1 MLPLPATKAVGRE
14 HPVTLQ
20 QVTPAVRTGDSVIRS
35 LVPARMD
42 RLPWTRFHWNVA
54 LALGITWILDGV
66 EIGLASA
73 IGDVL
78 RREDTLGF
86 TAQTVGISASAY
98 LFGEVVG
105 ALLFGR
111 LADRLGRRRLF
122 IVTLAL
128 YLVANGLTALSFTT
142 EYFLV
147 TRFFAGMGIGGEYA
161 AIHSAI
167 DELTPARYRGRV
179 DIAIAGTYWAGAM
192 LAAGAQIFLL
202 DPTRLPI
209 NLGWRIGLALGPLIG
224 LSIWSLRKHIPE
236 SPRWLLVHGH
246 AQQAE
251 ATVDRIE
258 AEIRAKGLKLDPVDS
273 SLATT
278 VHQRENASY
287 RAIAKVLL
295 KRYRNRSVLGA
306 TLMITQSFL
315 YNAVFFTY
323 AIILVDYYAIRSET
337 VPYFI
342 FPFALGNLLGPLTIG
357 RLFDTIGRR
366 KMIASTYV
374 VSGSLLAV
382 SGWLFQANLLTAVT
396 QTLFWCVIFFV
407 ASAAASSAYLTV
419 SEIFPLEMRAQAIAL
434 FFSVAQ
440 LVGGVVA
447 PALFGALI
455 ATRSRTNLAIG
466 YYLGAALMVLGGVVA
481 AWLGVDAENRGLEAL
496 APSETALEAVRSS
509 HASE

>member
-1 MLPLPATKAVGRE
+1 MK
-14 HPVTLQ
+14 
-20 QVTPAVRTGDSVIRS
+20 S

-42 RLPWTRFHWNVA
+42 RLPWSRFHRNVV

-78 RREDTLGF
+78 RRPDTLGF
-86 TAQTVGISASAY
+86 TAQTVGLSASVY
-98 LFGEVVG
+98 LLGEVVG
-105 ALLFGR
+105 ALGFGR
-111 LADRLGRRRLF
+111 LSDRLGRRKLF

-128 YLVANGLTALSFTT
+128 YLIANGMTAFSFSTW
-142 EYFLV
+142 YFLL

-167 DELTPARYRGRV
+167 DELMPARYRGRI

-192 LAAGAQIFLL
+192 LAAASQVFLL
-202 DPTRLPI
+202 DPSLLPA
-209 NLGWRIGLALGPLIG
+209 NLGWRVGLLIG
-224 LSIWSLRKHIPE
+224 PMIGISIWGLRRHIPE
-236 SPRWLLVHGH
+236 SPRWLLTHGF
-246 AQQAE
+246 AEQAE

-258 AEIRAKGLKLDPVDS
+258 AEIQANGLTLAPVDPS
-273 SLATT
+273 RAVPVLW
-278 VHQRENASY
+278 REEISY
-287 RAIAKVLL
+287 AQIARTLL
-295 KRYRNRSVLGA
+295 QRYRSRSVLGA

-323 AIILVDYYAIRSET
+323 AIILVDFYGIESHLVA
-337 VPYFI
+337 YFI

-357 RLFDTIGRR
+357 RLFDTWGRR
-366 KMIASTYV
+366 KMIAGTYLL
-374 VSGSLLAV
+374 SGALLAI
-382 SGWLFQANLLTAVT
+382 SGWLFQAELLTAVT
-396 QTLFWCVIFFV
+396 QTLCWCVIFFI

-440 LVGGVVA
+440 LFGGVVA

-455 ATRSRTNLAIG
+455 ASHSRTNLAWG
-466 YYLGAALMVLGGVVA
+466 YYVGAGLMMIGGCVA
-481 AWLGVDAENRGLEAL
+481 WWLGLDAEGKALEDL
-496 APSETALEAVRSS
+496 APSEA
-509 HASE
+509 